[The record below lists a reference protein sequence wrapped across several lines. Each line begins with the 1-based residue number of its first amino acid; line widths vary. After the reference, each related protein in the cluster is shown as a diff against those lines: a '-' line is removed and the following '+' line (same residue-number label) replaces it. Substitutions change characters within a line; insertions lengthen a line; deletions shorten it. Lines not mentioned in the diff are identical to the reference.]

1 MPVSSSEAHLLPA
14 HHYKLQSPLPGTG
27 PLSNGHSAGA
37 APFYSEEGEALAG
50 GSGAQQSLA
59 DRFAAAGEQEDG
71 QQLAAAEQPEAPWPA
86 EQPEA
91 ELPAE
96 QPGAERPVEQP
107 SQPSDGWEEEEP
119 PPHAQDSW
127 AGEPLSPAALAAA
140 AAAEHA
146 VAPRPPS
153 DGWDEEPPPH
163 AEHSWQGE
171 PMSPVA
177 AAAAMHE
184 ASRMA
189 DEEPPIHAEHSWQ
202 GEPQHWPAEAGAPAG
217 EQPAAP
223 LMAADEA
230 AAEAEAAAA
239 AGEGWGQLDEE
250 LWEPLAEEQQA
261 SGQQQQSAEEA
272 AAAQAAQGPAEEV
285 PPVDSYLAAE
295 AVGVPAEAGTQEQ
308 LTAGTAPAADEAA
321 EGWGDG
327 WGGEGLEELLPP
339 PSQPLAAEAQLQA
352 EQAEQP
358 SEFQPEA
365 PAGEWAVAA
374 GAPFEPAP
382 EQPLQGGEAPA
393 EAAAAAATALSA
405 AVNATAV
412 AAAETAAVQS
422 QELVEL
428 QQQVEALTRRC
439 QEHQLALEAQ
449 RAESEEQ
456 LAMLREQLAEAAAAA
471 AAAASAAADGE
482 QRQLLG
488 AAAEQD
494 ALKQVGRCVLGHN
507 TPFKEL
513 LAQSCVLALDCI
525 CHRCAYENLRNR
537 PKCHAHVGA
546 GCSRRRPGEEGGRG
560 SGTAGRAGWA

>member
-1 MPVSSSEAHLLPA
+1 
-14 HHYKLQSPLPGTG
+14 
-27 PLSNGHSAGA
+27 
-37 APFYSEEGEALAG
+37 
-50 GSGAQQSLA
+50 
-59 DRFAAAGEQEDG
+59 
-71 QQLAAAEQPEAPWPA
+71 
-86 EQPEA
+86 
-91 ELPAE
+91 
-96 QPGAERPVEQP
+96 
-107 SQPSDGWEEEEP
+107 
-119 PPHAQDSW
+119 
-127 AGEPLSPAALAAA
+127 
-140 AAAEHA
+140 
-146 VAPRPPS
+146 
-153 DGWDEEPPPH
+153 
-163 AEHSWQGE
+163 
-171 PMSPVA
+171 MSPVA

-184 ASRMA
+184 ASRVA
-189 DEEPPIHAEHSWQ
+189 DEEPPIHVEHSWQ
-202 GEPQHWPAEAGAPAG
+202 GEPQHWPAEAGAPA
-217 EQPAAP
+217 EVQPAAP

-230 AAEAEAAAA
+230 AAEAAAA

-358 SEFQPEA
+358 SEFQPDA

-428 QQQVEALTRRC
+428 QQQVEALTQRC

-488 AAAEQD
+488 AAAEQE
-494 ALKQVGRCVLGHN
+494 ALKQVGRCGLRHDS
-507 TPFKEL
+507 PLEEL
-513 LAQSCVLALDCI
+513 LQACVLALDCI
-525 CHRCAYENLRNR
+525 VPSRC
-537 PKCHAHVGA
+537 V
-546 GCSRRRPGEEGGRG
+546 
-560 SGTAGRAGWA
+560 